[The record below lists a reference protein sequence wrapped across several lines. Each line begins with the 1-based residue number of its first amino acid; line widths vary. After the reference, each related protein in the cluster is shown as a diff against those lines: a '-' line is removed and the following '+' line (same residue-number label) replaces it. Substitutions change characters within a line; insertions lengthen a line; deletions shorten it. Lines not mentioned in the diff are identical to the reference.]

1 MAVVSAASSS
11 CLGVLSSSSSFSVVR
26 ADPPSCVLV
35 YSSSNNNSSHIGLR
49 RSSPL
54 SLSLRS
60 PSASVA
66 FRNSVYTHQGQRW
79 RPISCEA
86 TWRGRDFENQVGR
99 MAEDVR
105 KKATD
110 AARAFTRKVEEFL
123 NNAKS
128 KAVEFGERSD
138 LRGKASRA
146 AQTAN
151 RKFEE
156 FGYDARRTAAKWD
169 REYRISEMV
178 QGAREFT
185 VEQIQN
191 ADRQLGFR
199 QKARNI
205 SSDFKL
211 KWPTYRRQLGNFFD
225 TPIGKS
231 FVTLFMVWL
240 VFSGWLFRIL
250 LLSMWILPLAAP
262 LLLNTLSKAAIV
274 EGSCPNCGQRYI
286 GGRNQAV
293 TCTRCKG
300 VVWQPR
306 QDFSKDS
313 SDPRIIDIDI
323 DPK

>member
-1 MAVVSAASSS
+1 MAVVSAASAS
-11 CLGVLSSSSSFSVVR
+11 CLGVLSASSVVR
-26 ADPPSCVLV
+26 ADPAATGVLLCA
-35 YSSSNNNSSHIGLR
+35 SSSGSSSHVGLR
-49 RSSPL
+49 RCSPL
-54 SLSLRS
+54 SLSYR
-60 PSASVA
+60 PASELT
-66 FRNSVYTHQGQRW
+66 FRNGVYTYQGRRW

-86 TWRGRDFENQVGR
+86 TWPGRDSDNQAGR
-99 MAEDVR
+99 MAEEAR
-105 KKATD
+105 RKATD
-110 AARAFTRKVEEFL
+110 SAKAISRKVEEFL
-123 NNAKS
+123 NDAKRNAT
-128 KAVEFGERSD
+128 EFIERSD

-146 AQTAN
+146 AQTAG

-156 FGYDARRTAAKWD
+156 FGYDAKRTASKWD

-178 QGAREFT
+178 LEAREFA

-191 ADRQLGFR
+191 ADRQLGVR
-199 QKARNI
+199 QKARNF

-211 KWPTYRRQLGNFFD
+211 KWPTYRRQLGNFLD

-262 LLLNTLSKAAIV
+262 LLLNTLSKAAVV

-293 TCTRCKG
+293 TCSRCKG

-313 SDPRIIDIDI
+313 SDPRIIDIDV